1 MPYSDEKAV
10 EIHRQ
15 VQIHGKEYLSQV
27 MGVKVE
33 SIERALRHYDRI
45 QTKDLHAKILL
56 MDIETLPPIFYS
68 WSPFPKYLSHEM
80 LIKDWSMICWS
91 AKWLFSSNLI
101 QAKVTGKE
109 AIERDDSRIVKKF
122 WDIINEADIVIAHN
136 LKGFDAK
143 KANSRF
149 LFHELNPPAPYQMI
163 DTLET
168 ARKEFGEL
176 YNKLDF
182 LSSKFTGEGKIKTEF
197 DWWRACDNGNQEMID
212 QMSVYCGRDVFALED
227 YYLRIR
233 PWIKGHP
240 NIALYQV
247 NTEKA
252 CRNCGSENLKV
263 DGYYYTRVNRYTSY
277 RCLDCG
283 AFSRSRYTDVSK
295 EEKPHILT

>member
-1 MPYSDEKAV
+1 MPYSDEKSI

-33 SIERALRHYDRI
+33 SIERALRHYERMH
-45 QTKDLHAKILL
+45 TEGLGPKILL
-56 MDIETLPPIFYS
+56 VDIETLPPIFYA
-68 WSPFPKYLSHEM
+68 WSPYQKYISHDL
-80 LIKDWSMICWS
+80 LIKDWSMICWC
-91 AKWLFSSNLI
+91 AKWLFSSEI
-101 QAKVTGKE
+101 IKERVTGKE
-109 AIERDDSRIVKKF
+109 AMARDDKRIVKKF
-122 WDIINEADIVIAHN
+122 WNMLDDADIVIAHN

-149 LFHELNPPAPYQMI
+149 LFYGLNPPSPYQMI
-163 DTLET
+163 DTLDV

-182 LSSKFTGEGKIKTEF
+182 LSEKFTGEGKIKTEF
-197 DWWRACDNGNQEMID
+197 EWWRQCDQGNDEMID
-212 QMSVYCGRDVFALED
+212 QMTTYCGRDVFALED
-227 YYLRIR
+227 YYLKIR

-240 NIALYQV
+240 NVGLYQ
-247 NTEKA
+247 NNSEKA
-252 CRNCGSENLKV
+252 CRNCGSENIKV

-283 AFSRSRYTDVSK
+283 SFSRSRYTDISK
-295 EEKPHILT
+295 EEKKHILT